1 MVHTFTALG
10 QYLAAD
16 VNSGAVHVLDKLSYD
31 LLSLVEGPMGDSLPD
46 QLAAQLSQYDRS
58 ELEEA
63 WQELKGLQDQGL
75 LFTTDEYIDQ
85 DKAMQLPKQAVVK
98 ALCLHVSH
106 DCNLRCRYCF
116 ASTGDFG
123 TGHRMTMDVET
134 AKKAIDWVVAK
145 SGKRRNIEVDFFGG
159 EPLMA
164 METVKE
170 TVRYARS
177 LEKEHDKCFRFT
189 ITTNGVLLNDE
200 NIEYINQEM
209 SNVVLSLDGRPAVN
223 DHMRPTIN
231 GKGSYEVI
239 VPKFQKLVAG
249 RGTKDYYVRGTFT
262 RENLDFS
269 EDVMH
274 LASLGFRHVS
284 VEPASGPLDDPFAI
298 KKEDLP
304 RVEEEYEKLAR
315 ALMGRKDINFF
326 HFNVDLAQGP
336 CVIKRLRGCGAG
348 CEYVAIT
355 PDGDIYPCHQFVGKD
370 EYRMGNVFDGSFD
383 MNISGTFAEQNIYT
397 RPACRDCWAR
407 FYCSGGCS
415 ASNLLVNGDITKSN
429 EVACEMER
437 KRLECAIALNAI
449 AAGLGESGYTNC
461 NYTDCN
467 HCDSCD

>member
-177 LEKEHDKCFRFT
+177 LEKENDKCFRFT